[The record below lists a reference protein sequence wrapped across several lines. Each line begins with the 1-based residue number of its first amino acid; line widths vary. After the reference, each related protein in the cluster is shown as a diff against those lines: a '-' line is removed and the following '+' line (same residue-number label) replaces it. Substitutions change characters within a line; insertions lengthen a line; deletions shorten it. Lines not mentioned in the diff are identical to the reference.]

1 MSNVIQLPPPR
12 ALRPSPARLG
22 YYLRVGYNNH
32 TEIAQLLA
40 EGERAHMGLVIE
52 APNRDR
58 HRELITDALRFGL
71 DVVLD
76 PKSHA
81 AAFQGGYTE
90 SIGRLPWGLGRQATI
105 ADYLGSEGERRAE
118 EIASFAIEGGFTA
131 VIAPT
136 HLLSGPDDPWFT
148 ADRAVARRLRAH
160 LPPETALIY
169 ALALPMRILRD
180 PTKRAAIREGLR
192 DIDADALWLKIENF
206 GADATGEK
214 LRAYMEAMA
223 EFNALG
229 FPTVADHVGGLPGLA
244 LLAFDATGGM
254 AHGVMMLE
262 GFKASAW
269 RRSPSDAP
277 RFSPKPR
284 VYLPG
289 LDLLVPPQIA
299 SALLEH
305 STRLR
310 GQHACRDPRC
320 CPRGARDMLE
330 HPTRHYLRS
339 RARELEAVNAAPTG
353 RARIDAFM
361 ESVLRPRSDALA
373 AVSTLGIASNEAA
386 KLVQVRNRAVARLR
400 TTLANI
406 PVEFESAPHARAPL
420 SRAERQSR

>member
-1 MSNVIQLPPPR
+1 
-12 ALRPSPARLG
+12 
-22 YYLRVGYNNH
+22 
-32 TEIAQLLA
+32 
-40 EGERAHMGLVIE
+40 
-52 APNRDR
+52 
-58 HRELITDALRFGL
+58 
-71 DVVLD
+71 
-76 PKSHA
+76 
-81 AAFQGGYTE
+81 
-90 SIGRLPWGLGRQATI
+90 
-105 ADYLGSEGERRAE
+105 
-118 EIASFAIEGGFTA
+118 
-131 VIAPT
+131 
-136 HLLSGPDDPWFT
+136 
-148 ADRAVARRLRAH
+148 
-160 LPPETALIY
+160 
-169 ALALPMRILRD
+169 
-180 PTKRAAIREGLR
+180 
-192 DIDADALWLKIENF
+192 
-206 GADATGEK
+206 
-214 LRAYMEAMA
+214 
-223 EFNALG
+223 
-229 FPTVADHVGGLPGLA
+229 
-244 LLAFDATGGM
+244 
-254 AHGVMMLE
+254 MLE

-386 KLVQVRNRAVARLR
+386 KLVQERNRAVARLR

-406 PVEFESAPHARAPL
+406 PVEFESVPHARAPL